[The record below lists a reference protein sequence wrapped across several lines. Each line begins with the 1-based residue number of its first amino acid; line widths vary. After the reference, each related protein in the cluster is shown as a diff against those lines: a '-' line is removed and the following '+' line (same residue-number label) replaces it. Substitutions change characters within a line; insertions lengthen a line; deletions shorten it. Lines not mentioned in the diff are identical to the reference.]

1 MSTRNNESQK
11 SALGLLAMA
20 AGTSVPAWAK
30 ENQVAKGHCLHL
42 VAKRG
47 RPSWSPAH
55 RRRAMDI
62 CAVGRLARN
71 ATAAAAQIA
80 RLARK
85 ATSEAVRLQASRAV
99 LAELMAISNYATI
112 EDRLAEVERKLRD
125 SDQPPDPA
133 SQPDPSANPV

>member
-11 SALGLLAMA
+11 SALALAMA

-30 ENQVAKGHCLHL
+30 KNQVAKRT
-42 VAKRG
+42 AYT
-47 RPSWSPAH
+47 WSRSDEVLEQVQRI
-55 RRRAMDI
+55 RRRAMDR
-62 CAVGRLARN
+62 AVGRLARN
-71 ATAAAAQIA
+71 ATAAAAQIG

-125 SDQPPDPA
+125 DDQPPDPA